1 MPWVNEDDLVVHTQ
15 RHDFSSLKRLDHI
28 LEILDDVRV
37 VDEMSNR
44 PEPDQLRSIGP
55 SEKSGENDD
64 RTRADEN
71 PSNSFESLFRL
82 RRGPIPEGGPG
93 PTTI

>member
-1 MPWVNEDDLVVHTQ
+1 MPWVNEDHLVVHTQ
-15 RHDFSSLKRLDHI
+15 HHDFSSLKRLGHI
-28 LEILDDVRV
+28 LEILDDVRG

-44 PEPDQLRSIGP
+44 PAPDQLRSIDQ
-55 SEKSGENDD
+55 SEKIGESDD

-71 PSNSFESLFRL
+71 PSNSFELLFRL
-82 RRGPIPEGGPG
+82 RRGPIPGGGPD